1 MGQLSPLAANPH
13 SLRFFK
19 LEELANV
26 LNCQMG
32 FWPIKYLGAHV
43 SGGRLREKDLEF
55 VEEKQDFFRWLARG
69 IQISTRKESFD

>member
-1 MGQLSPLAANPH
+1 
-13 SLRFFK
+13 
-19 LEELANV
+19 V

-55 VEEKQDFFRWLARG
+55 VEEK
-69 IQISTRKESFD
+69 